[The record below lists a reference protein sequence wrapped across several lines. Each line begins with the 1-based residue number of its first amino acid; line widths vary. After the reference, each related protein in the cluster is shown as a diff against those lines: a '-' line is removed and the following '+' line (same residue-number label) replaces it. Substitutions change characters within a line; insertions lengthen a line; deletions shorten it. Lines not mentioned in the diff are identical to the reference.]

1 MDRRSGLFVVMT
13 SKYTNFRYAVG
24 ETKTGTDR
32 ARKRAR
38 KRERERERERRQE
51 GSEKEKLLT
60 IFSSING
67 LSITIQRVC
76 PSVNATIMR
85 WSVSVQ
91 LRSPGCSSSPVT
103 TLFCLFI
110 DSYTRRHYRQIMP
123 PRSPP
128 PRPTLLASRRLLHVR
143 TLAQLDRCGFIVR
156 KTGGGTTP
164 EGGKG
169 SKKTIVVDPIF
180 TSILIRRNV

>member
-1 MDRRSGLFVVMT
+1 M
-13 SKYTNFRYAVG
+13 
-24 ETKTGTDR
+24 
-32 ARKRAR
+32 
-38 KRERERERERRQE
+38 
-51 GSEKEKLLT
+51 LT

-123 PRSPP
+123 HPPP
-128 PRPTLLASRRLLHVR
+128 PRSTPLASRPSPAARSNVAR
-143 TLAQLDRCGFIVR
+143 LDRCGFIVR
-156 KTGGGTTP
+156 KTGGGEGTEGATP

-180 TSILIRRNV
+180 TSILIRRNVAAPDMIWMTEELAYHEPDAHRRIRSNHSRTVASS